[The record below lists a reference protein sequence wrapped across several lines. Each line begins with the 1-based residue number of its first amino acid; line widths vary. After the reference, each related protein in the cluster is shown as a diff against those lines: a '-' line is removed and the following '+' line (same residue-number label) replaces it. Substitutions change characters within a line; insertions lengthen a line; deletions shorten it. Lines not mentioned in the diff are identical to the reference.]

1 MIRWN
6 ANRTFGTANL
16 DAVRRLL
23 ADPRRCKV
31 ADGKKRVTEP
41 AAGQIYRFGSDRN
54 PVCVSSVDYVRQ
66 TVNFVRIPDSLARSL
81 FSGDFQYQSGKIL
94 VPKRR

>member
-6 ANRTFGTANL
+6 LSRTHGTADL

-41 AAGQIYRFGSDRN
+41 AAGQIFRFGSDRK
-54 PVCVSSVDYVRQ
+54 PVCVSSVVW
-66 TVNFVRIPDSLARSL
+66 T
-81 FSGDFQYQSGKIL
+81 
-94 VPKRR
+94 RRPCLYMSVVAPVFL